1 MDTYNIDFNDIN
13 EVLKLL
19 RGDYYIPIHRWDEVY
34 TVPTN
39 ISVVLEKYV
48 YKNVKNKEIFQEALY
63 TLLKGSVA
71 DAFTAFSYIDFI
83 IVYFDK
89 NNVSSFKINIDE
101 TLRLVKEALHI
112 HREEFMKP
120 IRFPNGKVNDNPMWF
135 IEFFSNRVFR
145 ECGIDLLG

>member
-19 RGDYYIPIHRWDEVY
+19 RGDYYIPIHRWDEVF

-39 ISVVLEKYV
+39 TGVVLEKYV
-48 YKNVKNKEIFQEALY
+48 YKTPDNKEVFQEALY
-63 TLLKGSVA
+63 TLLRGSVA
-71 DAFTAFSYIDFI
+71 DAFTAFTYIDFI
-83 IVYFDK
+83 IGYFEEE
-89 NNVSSFKINIDE
+89 NVAAFKIDIDE
-101 TLRLVKEALHI
+101 ILNLVKDAIYI
-112 HREEFMKP
+112 HREEFKKP
-120 IRFPNGKVNDNPMWF
+120 IRFTNGKVNDNPMCF